1 MAFDLPKV
9 TDVEIEIDGRK
20 SMGSV
25 RSNVKLEKDPVM
37 KALAEGCDTEIRARV
52 AAAEEAAKAGAEGE
66 MGSDWARL

>member
-9 TDVEIEIDGRK
+9 TDVEIEIDDRK

-37 KALAEGCDTEIRARV
+37 KALAEGCDAEIRARV
-52 AAAEEAAKAGAEGE
+52 TAAEEAAKTGAEN
-66 MGSDWARL
+66 SDK